1 MKAMHL
7 YIIKNGRFS
16 PHALA
21 DKDKHTRHF
30 IICATVVSAIGS
42 DCFYRIWSDRIGV
55 CPDKEQIKPFETIIK
70 WYIPP
75 CLCCKHNFT
84 RNIFNRS

>member
-30 IICATVVSAIGS
+30 IICATVVSANGS
-42 DCFYRIWSDRIGV
+42 DCF
-55 CPDKEQIKPFETIIK
+55 
-70 WYIPP
+70 
-75 CLCCKHNFT
+75 FT
-84 RNIFNRS
+84 VYGLTELVYVLTKSR